1 LFIHV
6 CFHYEEHGYKTV
18 RTVKRRSMNLFRS
31 LVGKYNRGLQ
41 PFGRPRMIRE
51 DKVKVDFKETGYEER
66 RWMELA

>member
-1 LFIHV
+1 
-6 CFHYEEHGYKTV
+6 
-18 RTVKRRSMNLFRS
+18 MNLFRS